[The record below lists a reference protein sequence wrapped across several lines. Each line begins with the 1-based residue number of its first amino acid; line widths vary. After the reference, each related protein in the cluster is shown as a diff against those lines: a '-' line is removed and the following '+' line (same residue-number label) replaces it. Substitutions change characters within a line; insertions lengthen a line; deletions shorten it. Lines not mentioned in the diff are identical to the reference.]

1 MGEGGVPGDGGM
13 RGGRLRLGDGVRG
26 VSKDSAAGRRMKG
39 VLVRGV
45 REGDGPMDRCS

>member
-1 MGEGGVPGDGGM
+1 MCG
-13 RGGRLRLGDGVRG
+13 RRLRIGDGVRG